1 MEIVKQPLIET
12 REPVETQQPV
22 EPHQPAEGL
31 DLRKLA
37 MWVFLSSEVIFFG
50 SLIATFLVYKSRS
63 LEGPGHEL
71 LNIPLTGINT
81 FVLIVSSLTMVLS
94 LAAAINDHQRQ
105 LKLWLLATIALG
117 TTFLSIQGYEYF
129 KLWHEGLTPTV
140 NLFGSA
146 FYTLT
151 GFHGTHVLVGVLIL
165 WGILLKALFG
175 GFGSKHYLPIELAG
189 LYWHFVDLVWIVIFT
204 LVYLLK

>member
-1 MEIVKQPLIET
+1 LDASPVKQSLLET
-12 REPVETQQPV
+12 HEPVEI
-22 EPHQPAEGL
+22 HAPAEGL

-50 SLIATFLVYKSRS
+50 SLIATFLVYKDRS
-63 LEGPGHEL
+63 PSGPGQEL
-71 LNIPLTGINT
+71 LNIPLTGLNT
-81 FVLIVSSLTMVLS
+81 FILIVSSLTMVLS
-94 LAAAINDHQRQ
+94 LDAAVHDRQRQ

-117 TTFLSIQGYEYF
+117 TAFLSVQGYEYV
-129 KLWHEGLTPTV
+129 KLWSEGLTPTG

-151 GFHGTHVLVGVLIL
+151 GFHGTHVLVGVIML
-165 WGILLKALFG
+165 WGVLLKALAR
-175 GFGSKHYLPIELAG
+175 GFGSKHYLPIELVG

-204 LVYLLK
+204 LVYLI

>member
-1 MEIVKQPLIET
+1 MSTTSSLET
-12 REPVETQQPV
+12 HQPVET
-22 EPHQPAEGL
+22 HQPPEGL

-63 LEGPGHEL
+63 PTGPGQEL
-71 LNIPLTGINT
+71 LNIPLTGLNT
-81 FVLIVSSLTMVLS
+81 FILIVSSLTMVLS

-105 LKLWLLATIALG
+105 LKLWLLATIILG
-117 TTFLSIQGYEYF
+117 TGFLSIQGYEYV
-129 KLWHEGLTPTV
+129 KLWSEGLTPTA

-151 GFHGTHVLVGVLIL
+151 GFHGTHVLVGVIIL
-165 WGILLKALFG
+165 WGVLLKALAG

-204 LVYLLK
+204 LVYLI

>member
-1 MEIVKQPLIET
+1 VSTTSSLET
-12 REPVETQQPV
+12 HQPVET
-22 EPHQPAEGL
+22 HQPAEGL

-63 LEGPGHEL
+63 PTGPGQEL
-71 LNIPLTGINT
+71 LNIPLTGLNT
-81 FVLIVSSLTMVLS
+81 FILIISSLTMVLS
-94 LAAAINDHQRQ
+94 LDAAIHDRQLQ

-117 TTFLSIQGYEYF
+117 TAFLSVQGYEYV
-129 KLWHEGLTPTV
+129 KLWSEGLTPTG

-151 GFHGTHVLVGVLIL
+151 GFHGTHVLVGVIIL
-165 WGILLKALFG
+165 WGVLLKALVG

>member
-12 REPVETQQPV
+12 HEPVET
-22 EPHQPAEGL
+22 HQSAEAL

-63 LEGPGHEL
+63 PDGPGQDL
-71 LNIPLTGINT
+71 LDINT
-81 FVLIVSSLTMVLS
+81 TAVNTFILIISSLTMVLALS
-94 LAAAINDHQRQ
+94 AAINDRQRQ
-105 LKLWLLATIALG
+105 LKLWLLGTIALG
-117 TTFLSIQGYEYF
+117 TVFLSIQGYEYVT
-129 KLWHEGLTPTV
+129 LWNEGLTPKT

-151 GFHGTHVLVGVLIL
+151 GFHGTHVLVGVIIL
-165 WGILLKALFG
+165 WGILLKALLG

-189 LYWHFVDLVWIVIFT
+189 LYWHFVDLVWIVLFT